1 MKKNQQISTKTA
13 LINLY
18 INLKHYYFSK
28 NGQKIE
34 DDIENLASMNELG
47 LIKYIKD
54 SIDAI
59 ILNLAE
65 KKINE
70 YNNKYTEQNIQEDYE
85 SMLIKYEKDIRGH
98 IKTEHQLKLYADS
111 LQSNIE
117 DLEKEK
123 KELNYK
129 NNYREI
135 IIKKDDE
142 IIDLKK
148 EINYN
153 KKIIKSYEE
162 KNNKLLDNEKKLKN
176 LLLKIEK
183 KYKNEIETLN
193 KKIKYYHEQLKK
205 AYYLEGEKEK
215 KAETMYCNSSRV
227 PINSNLINNYID
239 NDNIHNMHNMNRIYR
254 NLNNSISISN
264 NHSTSMV
271 NSRPYEKIEKY
282 LMNKYPKAANKDQYQ
297 YQNKVKNLKNN
308 SIEHSKEKHYR
319 NNSINNIPNNSYI
332 IDSKI
337 QEELMSK
344 YLINDSSLNNT
355 IKKRKKGCN
364 RHNSVENNNNKY
376 IKSKQMN
383 IIKKILMS
391 NNNNNTNHNSVKR
404 GKKENSKGKYGN
416 SMHSNNIS
424 CKKLSGSNNSTTMN
438 SSKNYLNKTNK
449 EIFSEN
455 ISNIIGGKNNIGCNF
470 VNNINI
476 YSNNVKPDSGNIY
489 ISNNL
494 KKYSNNSSIKDIM
507 NNNNLNSSNYIHVHG
522 NKNQLINYRNKQKD
536 GKMSSSYTN
545 SLQKNY

>member
-34 DDIENLASMNELG
+34 DDIENLTSMNELG

>member
-1 MKKNQQISTKTA
+1 
-13 LINLY
+13 
-18 INLKHYYFSK
+18 
-28 NGQKIE
+28 
-34 DDIENLASMNELG
+34 
-47 LIKYIKD
+47 
-54 SIDAI
+54 
-59 ILNLAE
+59 
-65 KKINE
+65 
-70 YNNKYTEQNIQEDYE
+70 
-85 SMLIKYEKDIRGH
+85 
-98 IKTEHQLKLYADS
+98 
-111 LQSNIE
+111 
-117 DLEKEK
+117 
-123 KELNYK
+123 
-129 NNYREI
+129 
-135 IIKKDDE
+135 
-142 IIDLKK
+142 LKK

-162 KNNKLLDNEKKLKN
+162 KNNKLIDNEKKLKN
-176 LLLKIEK
+176 LLIKIEK

-193 KKIKYYHEQLKK
+193 KKIKYYHEQLKN

-215 KAETMYCNSSRV
+215 KSETMYCNSSRV

-476 YSNNVKPDSGNIY
+476 YSNNVKQDNANIY

-536 GKMSSSYTN
+536 GKIS
-545 SLQKNY
+545 

>member
-1 MKKNQQISTKTA
+1 MKKNQQISTKNA

-18 INLKHYYFSK
+18 LNLKHCYFSK
-28 NGQKIE
+28 GDQKIE
-34 DDIENLASMNELG
+34 EDIENLSSKNELN

-70 YNNKYTEQNIQEDYE
+70 YNNKYTGQNIQEDYE

-123 KELNYK
+123 KELKYN
-129 NNYREI
+129 NNYRDI

-142 IIDLKK
+142 INNLKK

-153 KKIIKSYEE
+153 KKIIKTYEE
-162 KNNKLLDNEKKLKN
+162 KNNKLLDNEKKFKN

-183 KYKNEIETLN
+183 KYKNEIESLN
-193 KKIKYYHEQLKK
+193 KKIKYYHEQLKN
-205 AYYLEGEKEK
+205 AYCIEGEKEK
-215 KAETMYCNSSRV
+215 KNETMYCNSSRA

-239 NDNIHNMHNMNRIYR
+239 NESMHNMNRIYR

-282 LMNKYPKAANKDQYQ
+282 LLNKYPKAGNKDQYQ
-297 YQNKVKNLKNN
+297 YQNKIKNLKNN
-308 SIEHSKEKHYR
+308 SIENNKEKHYR
-319 NNSINNIPNNSYI
+319 NSSINNIPNNSYI
-332 IDSKI
+332 IDSKV
-337 QEELMSK
+337 QDELMSK

-376 IKSKQMN
+376 IKSKQMS

-391 NNNNNTNHNSVKR
+391 NNNTNNNSVKR
-404 GKKENSKGKYGN
+404 GKKENSKGIYSSN
-416 SMHSNNIS
+416 MHSNNIS
-424 CKKLSGSNNSTTMN
+424 SKKFTGSNNSSTVN

-449 EIFSEN
+449 EIFSDN

-476 YSNNVKPDSGNIY
+476 YSNNVKQDNANIY

-536 GKMSSSYTN
+536 GKISSSYTN
-545 SLQKNY
+545 SVQKNY